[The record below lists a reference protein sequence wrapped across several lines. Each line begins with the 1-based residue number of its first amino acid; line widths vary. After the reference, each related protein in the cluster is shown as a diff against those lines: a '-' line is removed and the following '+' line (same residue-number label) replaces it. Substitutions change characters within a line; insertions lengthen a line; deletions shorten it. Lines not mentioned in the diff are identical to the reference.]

1 MLLPSYLAFTSLMET
16 SPPGMILVSME
27 ALDRAMLGSDAK
39 ATKQPI
45 NQAGLNA
52 LEMSKEA
59 NVIEG

>member
-45 NQAGLNA
+45 NQAGLSA
-52 LEMSKEA
+52 LEMFK
-59 NVIEG
+59 